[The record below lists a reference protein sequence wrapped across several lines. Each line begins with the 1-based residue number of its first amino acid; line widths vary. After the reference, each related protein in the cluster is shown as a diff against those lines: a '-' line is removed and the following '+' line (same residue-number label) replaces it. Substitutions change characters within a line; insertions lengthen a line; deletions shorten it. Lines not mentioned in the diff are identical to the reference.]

1 MPKTSSEQ
9 TGDKTTE
16 QEVLVKWQF
25 RKLCED
31 KPRWNKFLK
40 SKKKLKKLKKLEKV
54 KKVRK
59 R

>member
-9 TGDKTTE
+9 MGDKTTE

-25 RKLCED
+25 RKLRED
-31 KPRWNKFLK
+31 KPRWKKFLK
-40 SKKKLKKLKKLEKV
+40 SKKMLKKV
-54 KKVRK
+54 KKVNKIKK